1 MVSSLTLPASDAPYC
16 ASDPIIPMSRLN
28 WHRPA
33 QIYRHP
39 VADPIA
45 PAAYRDLI
53 QLPVGDDISLGT
65 SYEYEH
71 VRTFN

>member
-16 ASDPIIPMSRLN
+16 ASDPTIPASRLN

-33 QIYRHP
+33 QIYHDP
-39 VADPIA
+39 VVDHMA
-45 PAAYRDLI
+45 PATCRDLI

-65 SYEYEH
+65 SYEH